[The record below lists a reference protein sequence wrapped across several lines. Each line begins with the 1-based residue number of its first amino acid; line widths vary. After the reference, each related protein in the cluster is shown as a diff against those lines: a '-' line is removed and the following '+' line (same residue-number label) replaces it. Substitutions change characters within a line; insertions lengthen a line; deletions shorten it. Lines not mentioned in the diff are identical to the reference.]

1 MKSSR
6 NKTAEQ
12 TARFGMFVALAM
24 IMSYIETLIP
34 FSFGVP
40 GIKLGLANLVTMVCL
55 FTEGVLPAAA
65 VSLTRIVLV
74 GLTFGALGNSVSSRT
89 ASVMESAKGQDS
101 FNSLA
106 LRWTFTTVFWE
117 QPTLFRVLRW
127 DSPIA
132 VSLRISRY
140 WVIKLTSL

>member
-1 MKSSR
+1 MKNSR

-55 FTEGVLPAAA
+55 FTEGILPAAA

-74 GLTFGALGNSVSSRT
+74 GLTFGIFTRSCTTRDSWLSRP
-89 ASVMESAKGQDS
+89 
-101 FNSLA
+101 
-106 LRWTFTTVFWE
+106 RWWRTRMFSGIC
-117 QPTLFRVLRW
+117 P
-127 DSPIA
+127 S
-132 VSLRISRY
+132 
-140 WVIKLTSL
+140 